1 MRTAALMTMLALP
14 LALSACDRGEEA
26 TDTEDMPMAEGMP
39 ADNMPMSDDT
49 SMMGPGAG
57 MRMASAEGT
66 VTAIDEE
73 AGTITIEHGPVPA
86 VDWPAMTMSF
96 EADAASRQ
104 GIAVGDEVSFAFQMS
119 DAGSQITSIS
129 KK

>member
-1 MRTAALMTMLALP
+1 MRAAALMTMLALP

-26 TDTEDMPMAEGMP
+26 TDTEDTPMAEGMP
-39 ADNMPMSDDT
+39 ADNMPMSDDAP
-49 SMMGPGAG
+49 MMGSDAE

-66 VTAIDEE
+66 VTAIDNE

-86 VDWPAMTMSF
+86 VDWPAMTMAF

-104 GIAVGDEVSFAFQMS
+104 GIAVGDEVTFDFGMS
-119 DAGSQITSIS
+119 VNRR
-129 KK
+129 

>member
-1 MRTAALMTMLALP
+1 MRVAALMTMLAVP
-14 LALSACDRGEEA
+14 LSLSACDSGEEA
-26 TDTEDMPMAEGMP
+26 MDAEDMPMAENMP
-39 ADNMPMSDDT
+39 AETMPMSDDT
-49 SMMGPGAG
+49 PMMADAE

-86 VDWPAMTMSF
+86 VDWPAMTMTF
-96 EADAASRQ
+96 EADAASRR
-104 GIAVGDEVSFAFQMS
+104 GITVGDEVSFDFGMN
-119 DAGSQITSIS
+119 DGGSRITSIS